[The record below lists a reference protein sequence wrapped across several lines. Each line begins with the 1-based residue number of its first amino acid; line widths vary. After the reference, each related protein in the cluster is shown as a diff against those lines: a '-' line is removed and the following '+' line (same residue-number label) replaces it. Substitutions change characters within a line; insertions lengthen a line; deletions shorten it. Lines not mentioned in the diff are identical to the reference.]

1 MVTATFRADFT
12 SFVDAVAKAETELK
26 SFETGAAK
34 VERSLGRMTDAFS
47 GRRVIQ
53 EATQMARVFSDM
65 GDGAHLTE
73 SELKRMGSTANEAIA
88 KLKAMGLDVPPGI
101 QKIAD
106 ATKNTG
112 TAFDAL
118 KGPLGGVNGLLGVF
132 GASIGIGAVVN
143 FGKALLDDAD
153 ALVKMS
159 DRTGVSITG
168 LQRLQLAGDDAGNT
182 IEDMTGAINQMQNRL
197 DGGDASAVGALRR
210 LGLSLGDLKGLAPDQ
225 QFIAISDALREVDNP
240 AQQVAIAM
248 DLFGKTGAQ
257 VLPTLKR
264 GFDDVRD
271 AAVGMSEDTARALDS
286 AGDEL
291 EKFTRQAKGVG
302 AELLVTIGRYG
313 KDALNPLAL
322 GLNVASHDLEAM
334 RVALTGALDTAAKRA
349 PDLQRAFG
357 VDLSTQ
363 FEVGEAALKAF
374 DRQMDEGR
382 RLHEASAAAAK
393 KHGEEVRQLAA
404 ALDQARLKAADLEA
418 TVGRGTFT
426 GPSPESGVS
435 EALAQARQRAAEL
448 ARQDTLTGRGR
459 TGVPTLQAGANP
471 QLAALSQTFGKGL
484 SDMLTTQLPQSIMA
498 AITGGGSKL
507 EAIGSTFGSFL
518 TSPKGFGGAISK
530 GLTSVFGSAFGGAL
544 NALVPGLGSLMGPLL
559 SAMGKKIKALF
570 GGPSEAELGGRDLE
584 KQFEQTF
591 GSFENMVNAIGEA
604 YRATGRTSEDA
615 QRDVKAL
622 LDAEKQGPAA
632 VQAWIDK
639 FNEALEKSKSLRASD
654 TGTAAAVI
662 DQERARIQSAIDGL
676 TKQRDDLLGS
686 VANEAPEKVMGVI
699 EAGIRGQ
706 AAGIQAQIDQQ
717 QRELGRMTDRAAAD
731 LQDALGDIKPNV
743 IHVPVVFDVED
754 FPSLNGR
761 VEPVP
766 GAATGARVTS
776 SGLQHLAAGGFARR
790 GTDTVPAMLTP
801 GELVLNAAQQKNIAG
816 ALRSRGADSGAGEEL
831 SVLRGHI
838 EQQVAMLA
846 RLPKDIAR
854 AVRDKRQLS
863 LVRSRRAW

>member
-101 QKIAD
+101 QKVAD
-106 ATKNTG
+106 AAKNTG
-112 TAFDAL
+112 SAFDGI
-118 KGPLGGVNGLLGVF
+118 KGPLSSATSLLQTFGVGLS
-132 GASIGIGAVVN
+132 AAAVVG
-143 FGKALLDDAD
+143 FAKSILDDAD
-153 ALVKMS
+153 ALTKMH
-159 DRTGVSITG
+159 DRTGISIEG
-168 LQRLQLAGDDAGNT
+168 LQRLQVAGDDAGNS
-182 IEDMTGAINQMQNRL
+182 IEEMAGAVNQMQNRL
-197 DGGDASAVGALRR
+197 AGGDSSAVGSLAK
-210 LGLSLGDLKGLAPDQ
+210 LGLAFEDIKGLSPDR
-225 QFIAISDALREVDNP
+225 QFMAISDALRQVDDP
-240 AQQVAIAM
+240 AQQVQIAM
-248 DLFGKTGAQ
+248 DLFGKTGAT

-271 AAVGMSEDTARALDS
+271 AAVGMSADTAKALDD
-286 AGDEL
+286 AGDTL
-291 EKFTRQAKGVG
+291 QAWWRSTKGVL
-302 AELLVTIGRYG
+302 AEGLVMFGRFATGGYDPIRI
-313 KDALNPLAL
+313 KQREMAADAEALAQAL
-322 GLNVASHDLEAM
+322 AM
-334 RVALTGALDTAAKRA
+334 VKPPAEFAAL
-349 PDLQRAFG
+349 P
-357 VDLSTQ
+357 TQ
-363 FEVGEAALKAF
+363 FQAGEAALKAF
-374 DRQMDEGR
+374 DRQMDEER

-393 KHGEEVRQLAA
+393 KHGDEVRQLAV
-404 ALDQARLKAADLEA
+404 ALEQARAKATAIEA
-418 TVGRGTFT
+418 TIGRGSFT
-426 GPSPESGVS
+426 GPTPESEAS
-435 EALAQARQRAAEL
+435 DALAQARQRLAEL
-448 ARQDTLTGRGR
+448 TKGDTLQGSARVGL
-459 TGVPTLQAGANP
+459 PKLLSGANP

-484 SDMLTTQLPQSIMA
+484 SDMLATQLPQSIMA
-498 AITGGGSKL
+498 AITGGGSKV
-507 EAIGSTFGSFL
+507 EAIGSTFGAFL

-544 NALVPGLGSLMGPLL
+544 NALVPGLGALMGPLL

-584 KQFEQTF
+584 KQFEQSF

-776 SGLQHLAAGGFARR
+776 FGLQHLAAGGFARR

-816 ALRSRGADSGAGEEL
+816 ALRGRSVDSGAGEEL